1 MTHSMTKT
9 HSTAGLSGAFSR
21 NPTNGEVFKQYP
33 FATAAEVDSA
43 LQSTH
48 EAFNAWKDSAMV
60 ERVALLQRIANGLRK
75 NAPALAEMMAL
86 EMGKP
91 VTQGLAE
98 VEKSAKLCEWYGEN
112 GPAMLV
118 PEPTLVENDKAW
130 VNYLPLGPVLSVMP
144 WNFPIWQVLR
154 GAVPIILAGNSYLL
168 KPAPNV
174 MGSAYLLRD
183 VVTQAGSPAGLFEVY
198 NADNDSVADSIK
210 DSRIAAITLTGS
222 VRAGSAIA
230 AMAGAALKKCV
241 MELGGSD
248 AFIVLADADIEAA
261 VKGAIAGRFMNNGQ
275 ICISAK
281 RIIVEESVIGEFT
294 EKFLAAVKTLK
305 IGDPQDESTY
315 LGPMAR
321 YDLRDEL
328 DGQVK
333 ATLAEGATL
342 LWGGEAIAGA
352 GNYYAPTVLGDV
364 KPGMTSF
371 TQELFGPVAS
381 LITAKDAAEAIRMA
395 NDSEFGLG
403 GSLWSRDVETAK
415 VLAKQ
420 VYTGGMFINSPSFS
434 DPRVPIGGVKKS
446 GFGRELS
453 HFGIR
458 EFTNPQ
464 TLWIES

>member
-1 MTHSMTKT
+1 
-9 HSTAGLSGAFSR
+9 
-21 NPTNGEVFKQYP
+21 
-33 FATAAEVDSA
+33 
-43 LQSTH
+43 
-48 EAFNAWKDSAMV
+48 
-60 ERVALLQRIANGLRK
+60 
-75 NAPALAEMMAL
+75 
-86 EMGKP
+86 
-91 VTQGLAE
+91 
-98 VEKSAKLCEWYGEN
+98 
-112 GPAMLV
+112 
-118 PEPTLVENDKAW
+118 
-130 VNYLPLGPVLSVMP
+130 
-144 WNFPIWQVLR
+144 
-154 GAVPIILAGNSYLL
+154 
-168 KPAPNV
+168 
-174 MGSAYLLRD
+174 
-183 VVTQAGSPAGLFEVY
+183 
-198 NADNDSVADSIK
+198 
-210 DSRIAAITLTGS
+210 
-222 VRAGSAIA
+222 
-230 AMAGAALKKCV
+230 MAGAALKKCV

-248 AFIVLADADIEAA
+248 AFIVLADADIDAA

-281 RIIVEESVIGEFT
+281 RIIVEQSVIGEFT
-294 EKFLAAVKTLK
+294 EKFIAAVQALK
-305 IGDPQDESTY
+305 MGDPRDESTY

-342 LWGGEAIAGA
+342 LLGGEVIAGA

-381 LITAKDAAEAIRMA
+381 LIAAKDAADAVRMA

-403 GSLWSRDVETAK
+403 GSLWSRDIDAAK
-415 VLAKQ
+415 ALAKQ

-464 TLWIES
+464 TLWIEG

>member
-1 MTHSMTKT
+1 MTNSA
-9 HSTAGLSGAFSR
+9 TAAPAGAFSR
-21 NPTNGEVFKQYP
+21 NPTNGEWVKQYP
-33 FATAAEVDSA
+33 FATPAEVDAA
-43 LQSTH
+43 LQGTRD
-48 EAFNAWKDSAMV
+48 AFDAWKNSAMSD
-60 ERVALLQRIANGLRK
+60 RVALLRNIAQGLRN
-75 NAPALAEMMAL
+75 NARALGEMMTL

-91 VTQGLAE
+91 ITQALAE
-98 VEKSAKLCEWYGEN
+98 VEKSAKLCEWYADQ
-112 GPAMLV
+112 GPAMLA

-154 GAVPIILAGNSYLL
+154 GAIPILLAGNSYLL

-174 MGSAYLLRD
+174 MGCAYLLRD
-183 VVTQAGSPAGLFEVY
+183 VVTEAGCPKGLFDVY
-198 NADNDSVADSIK
+198 NADNAAVAESIK
-210 DSRIAAITLTGS
+210 DDRIAAITLTGS
-222 VRAGSAIA
+222 VRAGAAIA

-248 AFIVLADADIEAA
+248 AFIVLADADIDAA
-261 VKGAIAGRFMNNGQ
+261 VQGAIAGRFMNNGQ

-281 RIIVEESVIGEFT
+281 RIIVEESVMAEFS
-294 EKFLAAVKTLK
+294 EKFVAAVKALK
-305 IGDPQDESTY
+305 IGDPREESTY

-321 YDLRDEL
+321 FDLRDEL

-342 LWGGEAIAGA
+342 LLGGEPISGE
-352 GNYYAPTVLGDV
+352 GNYYAPTVLGNV

-381 LITAKDAAEAIRMA
+381 LIVAKDAAEAVSMA

-403 GSLWSRDVETAK
+403 GSLWSRDLDAAK
-415 VLAKQ
+415 ALAKQ
-420 VYTGGMFINSPSFS
+420 IYTGGMFINAPSFS

-464 TLWIES
+464 TLWVEG

>member
-1 MTHSMTKT
+1 MTHST
-9 HSTAGLSGAFSR
+9 TARAGATSR
-21 NPTNGEVFKQYP
+21 NPANGEVLKHYP
-33 FATAAEVDSA
+33 FATAQEVDAA
-43 LQSTH
+43 LQGTQV
-48 EAFNAWKDSAMV
+48 AFNRWKDSSMGD
-60 ERVALLQRIANGLRK
+60 RVRLLKNMAQGLRDS
-75 NAPALAEMMAL
+75 ASALAEMMTS

-91 VTQGLAE
+91 VTQALAE
-98 VEKSAKLCEWYGEN
+98 VEKSAALCDWYAEN
-112 GPAMLV
+112 GPAMLAA
-118 PEPTLVENDKAW
+118 EPTLVEDDKAW

-183 VVTQAGSPAGLFEVY
+183 VVTKAGVPQGLFDVY
-198 NADNDSVADSIK
+198 NADNAAVAASIK
-210 DSRIAAITLTGS
+210 DDRIAAITLTGS

-230 AMAGAALKKCV
+230 SMAGAALKKCV

-248 AFIVLADADIEAA
+248 AFIVLADADIDAA

-281 RIIVEESVIGEFT
+281 RIIVEASIMEAFT
-294 EKFLAAVKTLK
+294 EKFVAAVQALK
-305 IGDPQDESTY
+305 MGDPRDESTY

-321 YDLRDEL
+321 FDLRDEL

-342 LWGGEAIAGA
+342 LLGGEPLAGT
-352 GNYYAPTVLGDV
+352 GNYYAPTVLGNV
-364 KPGMTSF
+364 QPGMTSF

-381 LITAKDAAEAIRMA
+381 LITAKDADDAIRMA

-403 GSLWSRDVETAK
+403 GSLWSRDIEAAK
-415 VLAKQ
+415 NLAKQ

-453 HFGIR
+453 HFGLR

-464 TLWIES
+464 TLWVEKG

>member
-1 MTHSMTKT
+1 MTNTT
-9 HSTAGLSGAFSR
+9 TAPAGAFSR
-21 NPTNGEVFKQYP
+21 NPTNGDVFKHYP
-33 FATAAEVDSA
+33 FATAEEVDSA
-43 LQSTH
+43 LKGTQD
-48 EAFNAWKDSAMV
+48 AFNDWKNTDMPA
-60 ERVALLQRIANGLRK
+60 RIALLQNIARELR
-75 NAPALAEMMAL
+75 ASAGPLAEMMTL

-91 VTQGLAE
+91 VTQALAE
-98 VEKSAKLCEWYGEN
+98 VEKSANLCEWYAQN
-112 GPAMLV
+112 GPAMLA

-144 WNFPIWQVLR
+144 WNFPVWQVLR

-174 MGSAYLLRD
+174 MGCAYLLRD
-183 VVTQAGSPAGLFEVY
+183 IVTKAGAPKGLFDVY
-198 NADNDSVADSIK
+198 NADNAAVAESIK
-210 DSRIAAITLTGS
+210 DPRIAAITLTGS
-222 VRAGSAIA
+222 VRAGAAIA
-230 AMAGAALKKCV
+230 SMAGAALKKCV

-248 AFIVLADADIEAA
+248 AFIVLADADIDAA

-281 RIIVEESVIGEFT
+281 RIIVEESIIEEFT
-294 EKFLAAVKTLK
+294 EKFLAAVKALK
-305 IGDPQDESTY
+305 IGDPRDESTY

-321 YDLRDEL
+321 FDLRDEL
-328 DGQVK
+328 HGQVQ

-342 LWGGEAIAGA
+342 LLGGEPIEGA
-352 GNYYAPTVLGDV
+352 GNYYAPTVLGNV

-371 TQELFGPVAS
+371 VQELFGPVAS
-381 LITAKDAAEAIRMA
+381 LITAKDAADAVRMA

-403 GSLWSRDVETAK
+403 GSLWSRDLDAAK
-415 VLAKQ
+415 ALAKQ
-420 VYTGGMFINSPSFS
+420 IYTGGMFINSPSFS

-464 TLWIES
+464 TLWVEGL

>member
-1 MTHSMTKT
+1 MTHST
-9 HSTAGLSGAFSR
+9 TAPAGATSR
-21 NPTNGEVFKQYP
+21 NPANGEVLKHYP
-33 FATAAEVDSA
+33 FATAQEVDAA
-43 LQSTH
+43 LQGTQD
-48 EAFNAWKDSAMV
+48 AFNSWKNSAMDD
-60 ERVALLQRIANGLRK
+60 RVRLLQNMAQGLRD
-75 NAPALAEMMAL
+75 NSAALAGMMTS

-91 VTQGLAE
+91 VTQALAE
-98 VEKSAKLCEWYGEN
+98 IEKSAALCEWYAEN
-112 GPAMLV
+112 GPAMLAA
-118 PEPTLVENDKAW
+118 EPTLVEDDKAW

-183 VVTQAGSPAGLFEVY
+183 VVTKAGVPQGLFDVY
-198 NADNDSVADSIK
+198 NADNDAVAASIK
-210 DSRIAAITLTGS
+210 DDRIAAITLTGS

-230 AMAGAALKKCV
+230 SMAGAALKKCV

-248 AFIVLADADIEAA
+248 AFIVLADADIDAA

-281 RIIVEESVIGEFT
+281 RIIVEASIMEAFT
-294 EKFLAAVKTLK
+294 EKFVAAVQALK
-305 IGDPQDESTY
+305 MGDPRDESTI

-321 YDLRDEL
+321 VDLRDEL

-342 LWGGEAIAGA
+342 LLGGEPLAGT
-352 GNYYAPTVLGDV
+352 GNYYAPTVLGNV
-364 KPGMTSF
+364 KLGMTSF

-381 LITAKDAAEAIRMA
+381 LITAKDADDAIRMA

-403 GSLWSRDVETAK
+403 GSLWSRDIEAAK
-415 VLAKQ
+415 NLAKQ

-453 HFGIR
+453 HFGLR

-464 TLWIES
+464 TLWVEKG

>member
-1 MTHSMTKT
+1 MTHST
-9 HSTAGLSGAFSR
+9 TAPAGATSR
-21 NPTNGEVFKQYP
+21 NPANGEVLKHYP
-33 FATAAEVDSA
+33 FATAQEVDAA
-43 LQSTH
+43 LQGTQV
-48 EAFNAWKDSAMV
+48 AFNRWKDSSMGD
-60 ERVALLQRIANGLRK
+60 RVRLLKNMAQGLRDS
-75 NAPALAEMMAL
+75 ASALAEMMTS

-91 VTQGLAE
+91 VTQALAE
-98 VEKSAKLCEWYGEN
+98 VEKSAALCDWYAEN
-112 GPAMLV
+112 GPAMLAA
-118 PEPTLVENDKAW
+118 EPTLVEDDKAW

-183 VVTQAGSPAGLFEVY
+183 VVTKAGVPQGLFDVY
-198 NADNDSVADSIK
+198 NADNDAVAASIK
-210 DSRIAAITLTGS
+210 DDRIAAITLTGS

-230 AMAGAALKKCV
+230 SMAGAALKKCV

-248 AFIVLADADIEAA
+248 AFIVLADADIDAA

-281 RIIVEESVIGEFT
+281 RIIVEASIMEAFT
-294 EKFLAAVKTLK
+294 EKFVAAVQALK
-305 IGDPQDESTY
+305 MGDPRDESTY

-321 YDLRDEL
+321 FDLRDEL

-342 LWGGEAIAGA
+342 LLGGEPLAGT
-352 GNYYAPTVLGDV
+352 GNYYAPTVLGNV
-364 KPGMTSF
+364 KLGMTSF

-381 LITAKDAAEAIRMA
+381 LITAKDADDAIRMA

-403 GSLWSRDVETAK
+403 GSLWSRDIEAAK
-415 VLAKQ
+415 NLAKQ

-453 HFGIR
+453 HFGLR

-464 TLWIES
+464 TLWVEKG